1 MNRIAFCLVLA
12 AAVAGTSI
20 AHQDPAPPSDLHVDP
35 EKGHDA
41 NPGTPDRPLKTIGG
55 AVAKLPGELRLSVT
69 VHLKNGTYGESGREQ
84 PPGWLVLDRAM
95 WPEVAVTFEGP
106 TAAVLDWEGGD
117 CLVLATRGRWAF
129 RGVQL
134 GTGRK
139 RQRNGFAAE
148 GPALLE
154 LRDVRVRTSS
164 FEGAGILARRGGRVH
179 LTGRIGLNEE
189 FHDKAPDESF
199 CSILAEDNGV
209 VRFTE
214 RDGASLSMGNGA
226 LRARYYGVIRL
237 GCESARITSWT
248 MSNAATI
255 GNSGRIDFQGTAT
268 VLKATNPR
276 NAPIGPEDDGHL
288 MAEDTHLVLEGCDND
303 WAVMLQKS
311 SSFFAT
317 KLELKGKFRNGI
329 HVGSGSVFA
338 GSVRGELGALRA
350 VSGGHLTLQ
359 EGSTRPKGSAT
370 VAEGGTITLPGG
382 QVIR

>member
-1 MNRIAFCLVLA
+1 MSRLSLGLVLA
-12 AAVAGTSI
+12 LAIVGASFAA
-20 AHQDPAPPSDLHVDP
+20 QEPAPPADLHVDP
-35 EKGHDA
+35 VEGDDG
-41 NPGTPDRPLKTIGG
+41 NSGTAARPLKTLGG
-55 AVAKLPGELRLSVT
+55 AVAKLPAEIRMPVT
-69 VHLKNGTYGESGREQ
+69 VHLKNGKYAESGREQ
-84 PPGWLVLDRAM
+84 PAGWLVLDRAM
-95 WPEVAVTFEGP
+95 WPEVSVTFAGP
-106 TAAVLDWEGGD
+106 GVLDWEGGD
-117 CLVLATRGRWAF
+117 VLVLATRGRWAF

-139 RQRNGFAAE
+139 RQRNGFACE

-179 LTGRIGLNEE
+179 LAGTIGLNEE
-189 FHDKAPDESF
+189 FHDKAPEESF
-199 CSILAEDNGV
+199 CSILAEDHGV

-214 RDGASLSMGNGA
+214 RDGASLSMGNGS

-237 GCESARITSWT
+237 GCQTARVTTWA
-248 MSNAATI
+248 MSNAASI

-276 NAPIGPEDDGHL
+276 NTPIGPEDDGHL
-288 MAEDTHLVLEGCDND
+288 MAEDTPLVLEGCDND

-311 SSFFAT
+311 SAFFAT
-317 KLELKGKFRNGI
+317 NLTLKGKFRNGI

-338 GSVRGELGALRA
+338 GVVKGELGSLRA

-359 EGSTRPKGSAT
+359 DGSARPKGSSS

-382 QVIR
+382 SVIR